1 MRRRGFLLILVA
13 LVAFYWKITLTR
25 QFTFLESYDQAYQVL
40 PWLQF
45 EVASIRSGV
54 LPLWTPYEWFGQSLI
69 AQVQPGVASIFTY
82 LLALA
87 PLKDGHIQ
95 AYWVHLW
102 FVFMHVVGSWFAYLL
117 LLELRVANR
126 AALLGALLF
135 GTMGYF
141 GSTDWPQMVSAA
153 IWSPLVFLFLFRAL
167 RGRAPLAS
175 SCLAGLFNGMAW
187 LGGHHSPAIYLTIA
201 SVLSFGFVL
210 YRAPG
215 GILGKLRL
223 FGAFAAILGLIGAL
237 QILPA
242 AEYGKLALRWTNT
255 GAHQWNEPV
264 IFPEHVASGLPPS
277 GLIHLFIQN
286 ADRQFD
292 VFTGVVAFSLALLGV
307 AGAFRRLE
315 VRVFTALAL
324 GSLLFSMPRNFF
336 PYGSAYVFFPL
347 VEKARSPSMVFCIFH
362 FAVACLAGF
371 GAEALLAGS
380 SRPAVAR
387 IAKAVAIFGAV
398 LFTLYFLVDFLRPA
412 LNSIYVVADTRPA
425 MFAFLAL
432 LFAAL
437 CMAVL
442 HDSLKPSMAAVLLCL
457 LVLVEQGNAAGFYW
471 VHNSEKDRTTFLAPL
486 TETRDL
492 AAFLR
497 SKQPARAEVNR
508 KDGLDLNLG
517 DWYSLPIVEAVVP
530 SMPVSTNRLGYSSDR
545 LARFYGVRYTISKTP
560 TRPDQR
566 DVFTSRTGYKIFENP
581 NALPRVLTVHN
592 IERAPNDAA
601 AISLVAGGS
610 FDLADRAVMTDAPPS
625 LERCGPPDRVTGADF
640 GSQTV
645 RVNVEMACRGLLIV
659 SDNFFPGWR
668 ATVDGSSAPIL
679 RVNTVVRGIVLE
691 KGAHTVA
698 MRYLP
703 GSVIIGFV
711 LFLTGLGL
719 TAWAVRTDTE
729 PGREAIE

>member
-1 MRRRGFLLILVA
+1 MRRRGFLLILLA
-13 LVAFYWKITLTR
+13 LVAFYWKIALTR
-25 QFTFLESYDQAYQVL
+25 QFTFLESYDQANQVL

-54 LPLWTPYEWFGQSLI
+54 VPLWTPYEWFGQSLI
-69 AQVQPGVASIFTY
+69 AQVQPGVASVFTY

-95 AYWVHLW
+95 IYWVHLW
-102 FVFMHVVGSWFAYLL
+102 FVFLHVLGSWFAYLL

-141 GSTDWPQMVSAA
+141 GTTDWPQMVAAA

-187 LGGHHSPAIYLTIA
+187 LSGHHSPAIYLTIA
-201 SVLSFGFVL
+201 SVASFGLLL

-215 GILGKLRL
+215 GFLQKLRL
-223 FGAFAAILGLIGAL
+223 FVAFAVILGLIGAL

-286 ADRQFD
+286 SDRQFD

-307 AGAFRRLE
+307 AGAFRRIE

-336 PYGSAYVFFPL
+336 PYGAAYVFIPL
-347 VEKARSPSMVFCIFH
+347 VEKARSPSMVFCMFH
-362 FAVACLAGF
+362 FAVACLAAF
-371 GAEALLAGS
+371 GAETLLSRS
-380 SRPAVAR
+380 SPVAVTR
-387 IAKAVAIFGAV
+387 IAKATAIFGAI
-398 LFTLYFLVDFLRPA
+398 LFVVDFLKPMA
-412 LNSIYVVADTRPA
+412 GDTRPA

-437 CMAVL
+437 VMAVL
-442 HDSLKPSMAAVLLCL
+442 HDALKPSTAAFLLCL

-471 VHNSEKDRTTFLAPL
+471 VHNSEKDRATFLAPL

-497 SKQPARAEVNR
+497 SKTPARAEVNR
-508 KDGLDLNLG
+508 KDGLDVNLG

-530 SMPVSTNRLGYSSDR
+530 SMPVATNRLGYSSDR
-545 LARFYGVRYTISKTP
+545 MARFYGVRYTIGKTP
-560 TRPDQR
+560 TRPGQR
-566 DVFTSRTGYKIFENP
+566 DVFTSRTGYKVFENP
-581 NALPRVLTVHN
+581 NALPRAFTVHSVQ
-592 IERAPNDAA
+592 RAASDAA
-601 AISLVAGGS
+601 AISLVAGGDS
-610 FDLADRAVMTDAPPS
+610 ELEDHAVMTDQPPS
-625 LERCGPPDRVTGADF
+625 LDRCGQPDRVTGADF

-645 RVNVEMACRGLLIV
+645 RVNVEMACRGVLIV
-659 SDNFFPGWR
+659 TDNFFPGWR
-668 ATVDGSSAPIL
+668 ATVDGHSATIL

-691 KGAHTVA
+691 RGAHTVA

-703 GSVIIGFV
+703 GSVILGFV